1 MKATPIV
8 ATVVHELPVITEITE
23 HTTHATT
30 RNSRGERSS
39 SPNDINVGTTPE
51 SIQVVATI
59 AIHTNMG
66 TAGRI
71 WEPLRNNPMIIPR
84 RDITLPA
91 NASPAESADAP
102 SNIHGPIPDTE
113 SAPETT
119 ITPIRV
125 KSKNIRGIHDIKS
138 EGQLRVPK
146 SLFNAN
152 FLYYLLNLLQNYKNP
167 PI

>member
-1 MKATPIV
+1 MP
-8 ATVVHELPVITEITE
+8 P
-23 HTTHATT
+23 
-30 RNSRGERSS
+30 RG
-39 SPNDINVGTTPE
+39 I
-51 SIQVVATI
+51 VVAKEAQDRTI
-59 AIHTNMG
+59 SLYNAMT
-66 TAGRI
+66 
-71 WEPLRNNPMIIPR
+71 IPR